1 MAPEHTLFPSII
13 PDSNDD
19 FVDDSYG
26 ADELDRKEYQE
37 LKSIAAEHPC
47 DDVHGRMGKDELRE
61 KLEGLE
67 RV

>member
-26 ADELDRKEYQE
+26 ADELDRKEYSE
-37 LKSIAAEHPC
+37 LKSIAADHPS
-47 DDVHGRMGKDELRE
+47 DDVHGRMDMETLKE